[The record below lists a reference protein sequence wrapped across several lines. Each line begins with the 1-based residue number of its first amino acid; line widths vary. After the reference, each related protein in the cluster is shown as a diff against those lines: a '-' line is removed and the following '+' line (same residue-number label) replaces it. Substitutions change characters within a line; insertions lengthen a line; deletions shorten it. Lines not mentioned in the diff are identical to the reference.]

1 MKDPYLYFLKRLVFA
16 IHKLLLKLGIQ
27 MIPAGYYSP
36 VPNLMEL
43 KKSRNLWAKKSEL
56 PGVFIDLEDQIKNL
70 KNITSKYCNEWKDNK
85 IYEEGVRGG
94 FGPGFGYIEAQ
105 ALHSVVRYYKPRRI
119 VEVGS
124 GVSTYCSFSALQMN
138 KDEGR
143 KVKITA
149 IEPYPYQALKRLIEE
164 NNNMEL
170 VNNKVQEVPLEF
182 FETLDGNDLLFI
194 DSSHTVKIGSDVN
207 YLILE
212 VLPRLKSGVLVHF
225 HDISLPYDY
234 QKNTLQTYYH
244 RSETSLLRAF
254 LIHNRTVEILFCMSM
269 LHHCC
274 QEELKQ
280 IFPDYNPEN
289 LVNGL
294 NDSFKPSKDE
304 HFPSS
309 IYIKIKKT

>member
-1 MKDPYLYFLKRLVFA
+1 M
-16 IHKLLLKLGIQ
+16 GIQ

-43 KKSRNLWAKKSEL
+43 RKERELWAKKSEL

-70 KNITSKYCNEWKDNK
+70 KKISSKYSNEWKGNK
-85 IYEEGVRGG
+85 IYKEGIHGG

-105 ALHSVVRYYKPRRI
+105 ALHSVVRYYKPQRI

-124 GVSTYCSFSALQMN
+124 GVSTYCSLSALQIN
-138 KDEGR
+138 KEEG
-143 KVKITA
+143 KEGKITA
-149 IEPYPYQALKRLIEE
+149 IEPYPYQTLEELIDK
-164 NNNMEL
+164 NNNIEL
-170 VNNKVQEVPLEF
+170 VKKKVQEVPLEF
-182 FETLDGNDLLFI
+182 FQSLDEHDLLFI

-254 LIHNRTVEILFCMSM
+254 LIHNRAVEILFCMSM
-269 LHHCC
+269 LHHCF
-274 QEELKQ
+274 QEELRK
-280 IFPDYNPEN
+280 IFPEYNPER
-289 LVNGL
+289 LVDGL
-294 NDSFKPSKDE
+294 NETGSFKPVING

-309 IYIKIKKT
+309 IYLKIKKRI